1 MATSKKTSKKS
12 KKPEK
17 ITGKE
22 LLKELGINTAA
33 CRECST
39 KNDVESLFA
48 TFLNGIV
55 DAVNEGRTVKIYGFG
70 VFSPKTYAGRTQKSG
85 LPGVKDGVA
94 TFGDVKLM
102 KFKLSPMAKAVINGE
117 PRKVREP
124 KAAPVAAD
132 PGTAVAKSAAKGA
145 KGAPAPD
152 AVVKPSKRA
161 GQSNTLA
168 KPEDSHASPTVT
180 PPADATPAPAA
191 AGERSLVAGAGADK
205 PAGQ

>member
-1 MATSKKTSKKS
+1 MATSKKSSK

-22 LLKELGINTAA
+22 LMRELGINTAA
-33 CRECST
+33 CRSCTT
-39 KNDVESLFA
+39 KNDVENLINA
-48 TFLNGIV
+48 YLEGIV
-55 DAVNEGRTVKIYGFG
+55 DAVAEGRTVKIHGFG

-102 KFKLSPMAKAVINGE
+102 KFKLSPMAKAVIGGE
-117 PRKVREP
+117 PRKVRTAKE
-124 KAAPVAAD
+124 AAPVD
-132 PGTAVAKSAAKGA
+132 PGTAVAKSAATDANGT
-145 KGAPAPD
+145 PAPN

-168 KPEDSHASPTVT
+168 KPQDSHASPTVA
-180 PPADATPAPAA
+180 PPADAAPTETVP
-191 AGERSLVAGAGADK
+191 GERSLVG
-205 PAGQ
+205 PATK

>member
-55 DAVNEGRTVKIYGFG
+55 DAVNEGRTVKIHGFG

-132 PGTAVAKSAAKGA
+132 PGTAVA
-145 KGAPAPD
+145 
-152 AVVKPSKRA
+152 VVKPSKRA
-161 GQSNTLA
+161 GQSNTLT

-180 PPADATPAPAA
+180 SPADAAPTETVP
-191 AGERSLVAGAGADK
+191 GERSLVG
-205 PAGQ
+205 PATK

>member
-1 MATSKKTSKKS
+1 MATSKKSSK

-22 LLKELGINTAA
+22 LMRELGINTAA
-33 CRECST
+33 CRECTT
-39 KNDVESLFA
+39 KNDVENLINS
-48 TFLNGIV
+48 FLDGIV
-55 DAVNEGRTVKIYGFG
+55 DAVRDGRTVKIHGFG

-102 KFKLSPMAKAVINGE
+102 KFKLSPMAKAVIGGE
-117 PRKVREP
+117 ARKVREP
-124 KAAPVAAD
+124 KAPAAAAD
-132 PGTAVAKSAAKGA
+132 PGTAVSKSAATGPT
-145 KGAPAPD
+145 GAPAPD

-168 KPEDSHASPTVT
+168 KPQDSHASPTVA
-180 PPADATPAPAA
+180 PPADAAPTETVP
-191 AGERSLVAGAGADK
+191 GERSLVG
-205 PAGQ
+205 PATK

>member
-1 MATSKKTSKKS
+1 MATSKTSKKS

-33 CRECST
+33 CRECTT
-39 KNDVESLFA
+39 KNDVENLINS
-48 TFLNGIV
+48 FLDGIV
-55 DAVNEGRTVKIYGFG
+55 DAVRDGRTVKIHGFG

-102 KFKLSPMAKAVINGE
+102 KFKLSPMAKSVIGGE
-117 PRKVREP
+117 PRKARAA
-124 KAAPVAAD
+124 KAPAAAAD
-132 PGTAVAKSAAKGA
+132 PGTAVSKSAATGPT
-145 KGAPAPD
+145 GAPAPD
-152 AVVKPSKRA
+152 A
-161 GQSNTLA
+161 GT
-168 KPEDSHASPTVT
+168 
-180 PPADATPAPAA
+180 
-191 AGERSLVAGAGADK
+191 DK